1 MKIKNIL
8 HAAALRLW
16 LIALALIPAM
26 QAFAQTYDHNVS
38 GSGTFDAGKLNTIT
52 SLYISA
58 DESFNGGK
66 LENISYYD
74 NDSWYNL
81 TERNIE
87 PKNGVNSFD
96 WKSTFAITFKLG
108 EGNYKLTVNYLC
120 DGTEG
125 RGISVYPVGDV
136 TSGFI
141 YTEKTQS
148 FISKEISLIGGK
160 SWTITGNNGK
170 SIYIHSIKIE
180 EEPTAP
186 DLTDITQ
193 HYFWY
198 YNGGSGFGGNGY
210 HWSNHWRYLPAG
222 DVTVSNV
229 DEENKYSG
237 EHVVYV
243 NGEPVGG
250 NNGGQSDVNK
260 YGSYIFNKNNAI
272 GVKLANDKA
281 YRIKVYLQ
289 NRNDNDNQVLYKGVN
304 VETSSKVANGSQTTI
319 MRVDGTG
326 VHDTGTRLITY
337 DISEGNGGVYWI
349 RNTQESD
356 LYIGGFE
363 VLPVSST
370 TIPDNTFKGKW
381 YVDDGHNE
389 PVKNILSTTQSID
402 CAVEGDGVVLYGPT
416 MALNATPINGRTVML
431 NNGNKIGVNLPSNA
445 TLTFSYIADL
455 GVPVTVTDESGT
467 VLLTSTGSNGSKEVE
482 YKTTA
487 SQKVWITGGSDKY
500 VYISGFEVKADVPTI
515 ADAVPISSDYVW
527 YAVAREK
534 FGDNVLVGTGDHVF
548 IQKDFSLSGTNLQ
561 TIGSNYDLTINSRKN
576 TAYRI
581 TSSTSMGFKIAQG
594 KKGVINAY
602 FGKEGDKTNEVA
614 ASYFRLSESDNDG
627 KDKAVGWTV
636 SEIDG
641 TIVARYFFDTTA
653 GERTY
658 WLNRNSGNVW
668 VGGFEVLFDK
678 GNNGGVDLANGAYCC
693 NGTATVTNALSND
706 TYDILK
712 SNYSTPVVGP
722 SMLVTDNGVMVY
734 TRNDVQNGIMFK
746 MSGSTYNA
754 VTVNGTANGG
764 SVRIYKGDPLN
775 GGILIGT
782 LASTGE
788 KTIPLGDHS
797 ESDVFYAVSDDPA
810 GAYLISLAPATVNEN
825 QLITINDYNIYRV
838 NNVPYD
844 GQLLNDKHT
853 IFKGGV
859 DQVVEPGMMV
869 LGQQNKAFKITSGED
884 FYGLKVGE
892 SVDGKKTGYIKV
904 YFNGGTSDSHKMEE
918 INLDKPLN
926 AGNNSS
932 YDSETHVVSM
942 GEGYANRGWWFGE
955 GADARDMSAFNK
967 INIEVDDVTGDV
979 ATLQLK
985 VQDVNGNAVTIN
997 YDPVNKRF
1005 LGELKA
1011 DGFDITKV
1019 SQIYFQT
1026 WDEESSTASFKL
1038 KSVRV
1043 MNKPLTIAT
1052 GTIGKDSNGDETYVP
1067 ANRSEVFGGIIH
1079 DVQDAHV
1086 YAFPFDLT
1094 KTDSNPQLYW
1104 VTGDINIAAIE
1115 VVYDDES
1122 HAKVVDWYVNKDTKM
1137 IVGSDDPNWVWTD
1150 FNGNKVEYP
1159 AGYDEYVTFYV
1170 SAGRQAHVSF
1180 IMPEAV
1186 AEVEAWKQKIKDLG
1200 IYNTET
1206 STLVEETDEL
1216 AALYGKHTIVTES
1229 KKKSDSNVSLE
1240 SKTTTTY
1247 ERTGQYSNMS
1257 KLDNEK
1263 GSLYGWY
1270 GRDYTLPSTVYNS
1283 GNHYEEVLVTATQKP
1298 ASGDEKWNNE
1308 DIELVNGKKGEWK
1321 IYMRFVSYQAPVVN
1335 KVSDIDEGGK
1345 KAGEKLSVTSAPQ
1358 GGTVYYTT
1366 DSSDPENLAS
1376 GIKEAHSSTNTY
1388 SENFDVKKNCIVKAA
1403 QYFETPYQ
1411 FYEDATL
1418 RNNPSNSFK
1427 LVSEDRDVIF
1437 DKDNVV
1443 YVKNKKTDDY
1453 DELFNTQDG
1462 GYMLTIPTGSK
1473 MADKSPHEQ
1482 AFNANPTMYL
1492 TLGGKDHP
1500 YLNGS
1505 VFNLCGTNW
1514 KASDDS
1520 GLKTYLDSY
1529 KFKFDVDG
1537 VKNPDWWG
1545 KSGSQN
1551 QNPYTECNFGPGGA
1565 DTEDGGMFLQP
1576 ISGTMLRFEPEYDGV
1591 ITVWLRQNGCLD
1603 NNNQE
1608 KGTFTRRPVFIMDEN
1623 GRIMTRSTIKPTD
1636 EHYLGINGTFAI
1648 NSNMCEERSQVEHTW
1663 LYAVAKQ
1670 VYENHP
1676 VYADRFKDFPNRW
1689 VTDGI
1694 DHAGHVMYGW
1704 WYKGFNINA
1713 TTEEITLADHVSR
1726 YEYMEP
1732 NLLYRSDM
1740 VFDMEMNNLGLNN
1753 SFAKYGYELPNFQ
1766 YVRYRI
1772 PVKAGKT
1779 YYIAGRGT
1787 KNGFSAIQFDRV
1799 KCNTNL
1805 NADDF
1810 AALRFADN
1818 PTIVEN
1824 TDADMNSSDY
1834 LKIKEDW
1841 NSIGSG
1847 TALPTEADIDKS
1859 YEVTWGNGL
1868 RLNLETEKTDDSGN
1882 YEDCDYHINQV
1893 LKDAEGNVTGNHN
1906 LDGKTVEVILN
1917 RTFTRGHWHPII
1929 LPFSISETRL
1939 EQYFG
1944 EGTKVLYLDPYEHT
1958 VDNATD
1964 SDGKKYISAYNQA
1977 LINSKLFF
1985 TLHRY
1990 QMLYANTPAFIC
2002 PTFTWSDTKK
2012 KPATD
2017 KVKEN
2022 LTWNGDNQVTK
2033 IVFARVTI
2041 DGSNSRNKK
2050 GDLYGYAINEEYEI
2064 VGSYKQHYLT
2074 GDIYFINHN
2083 DKGEA
2088 QLMHSNGSTV
2098 NMRSTRVWIQPID
2111 PSRNNAPI
2119 RQVGAK
2125 TFSELDF
2132 DYGAD
2137 EAGISDIVAD
2147 DVTVE
2152 TYRDDNGVYDL
2163 LGRKLGEGSTDG
2175 LPAGV
2180 YIFQGKKVYVK

>member
-1 MKIKNIL
+1 M
-8 HAAALRLW
+8 
-16 LIALALIPAM
+16 
-26 QAFAQTYDHNVS
+26 S
-38 GSGTFDAGKLNTIT
+38 GK
-52 SLYISA
+52 
-58 DESFNGGK
+58 EVVVNG
-66 LENISYYD
+66 
-74 NDSWYNL
+74 
-81 TERNIE
+81 
-87 PKNGVNSFD
+87 
-96 WKSTFAITFKLG
+96 
-108 EGNYKLTVNYLC
+108 
-120 DGTEG
+120 
-125 RGISVYPVGDV
+125 
-136 TSGFI
+136 
-141 YTEKTQS
+141 
-148 FISKEISLIGGK
+148 SK
-160 SWTITGNNGK
+160 ITGQ
-170 SIYIHSIKIE
+170 YIVSDADGVKE
-180 EEPTAP
+180 Y
-186 DLTDITQ
+186 D
-193 HYFWY
+193 
-198 YNGGSGFGGNGY
+198 
-210 HWSNHWRYLPAG
+210 WR
-222 DVTVSNV
+222 T
-229 DEENKYSG
+229 
-237 EHVVYV
+237 
-243 NGEPVGG
+243 
-250 NNGGQSDVNK
+250 
-260 YGSYIFNKNNAI
+260 GSYGFNKGDAI
-272 GVKLANDKA
+272 GIKLAKGTQ
-281 YRIKVYLQ
+281 YRIKVYYYNNNSTNL
-289 NRNDNDNQVLYKGVN
+289 LYKGVN
-304 VETSSKVANGSQTTI
+304 ASNLTNSVSGSQTQI
-319 MRVDGTG
+319 NNSTG
-326 VHDTGTRLITY
+326 GDTDTRLMTYEIADGNDETYWITNQ
-337 DISEGNGGVYWI
+337 NGG
-349 RNTQESD
+349 ELS
-356 LYIGGFE
+356 IGGFE
-363 VLPVSST
+363 VLPYSST
-370 TIPDNTFKGKW
+370 NNRSLFNGNSW
-381 YVDDGHNE
+381 YVDDNKE
-389 PVKNILSTTQSID
+389 IKICTL
-402 CAVEGDGVVLYGPT
+402 DGTDNKTKESYLLKSGNGVDLNGPT
-416 MALNATPINGRTVML
+416 LPVNSFSIHNHGTVQINNKNKVCLILKPGAKLTVE
-431 NNGNKIGVNLPSNA
+431 
-445 TLTFSYIADL
+445 Y
-455 GVPVTVTDESGT
+455 VTDDSTNDIVVVQDNNNNNLSGIVQT
-467 VLLTSTGSNGSKEVE
+467 PSVSSEEWYISRME
-482 YKTTA
+482 YTNPGTTA
-487 SQKVWITGGSDKY
+487 QEVWITTTSDKY
-500 VYISGFEVKADVPTI
+500 VYFPGFTVEGGSDVTTI

-581 TSSTSMGFKIAQG
+581 TGSTSMGFKIAQG

-658 WLNRNSGNVW
+658 WLNRNNGNVW
-668 VGGFEVLFDK
+668 VGGFEVLFDE
-678 GNNGGVDLANGAYCC
+678 GNNGGVDLANGAYYC

-706 TYDILK
+706 TYNILK
-712 SNYSTPVVGP
+712 SSRSTPVVGP

-734 TRNDVQNGIMFK
+734 KRNSVQNGIMFK

-754 VTVNGTANGG
+754 VTVNGVANGG
-764 SVRIYKGDPLN
+764 SVKIYNGNPLSKASA
-775 GGILIGT
+775 LGT
-782 LASTGE
+782 LSTTGE

-797 ESDVFYAVSDDPA
+797 DSDVFYAVSDDPA
-810 GAYLISLAPATVNEN
+810 GAYLISLTPATVNEN
-825 QLITINDYNIYRV
+825 QLVTIDNYIIYKV
-838 NNVPYD
+838 NNEPGND
-844 GQLLNDKHT
+844 ALLKDKHF

-859 DQVVEPGMMV
+859 DQVVDPGMMV

-884 FYGLKVGE
+884 FYGFKVGE

-918 INLDKPLN
+918 INLDKPLT

-942 GEGYANRGWWFGE
+942 GEGYANRGWWFGD
-955 GADARDMSAFNK
+955 GAGARDMSAFNK
-967 INIEVDDVTGDV
+967 INIEVDDVEGDV
-979 ATLQLK
+979 ATLQLV
-985 VQDVNGNAVTIN
+985 VQDVNDNSVKIN

-1026 WDEESSTASFKL
+1026 WGEESSTASFKL

-1052 GTIGKDSNGDETYVP
+1052 GTIGKDGDNETYDP

-1086 YAFPFDLT
+1086 YAYPFDLT

-1159 AGYDEYVTFYV
+1159 TGYDEYVTFYM
-1170 SAGRQAHVSF
+1170 SGGRQAHVSF

-1186 AEVEAWKQKIKDLG
+1186 AEVEAWKQKIMDLG
-1200 IYNTET
+1200 IYNTEN
-1206 STLVEETDEL
+1206 STLVEETKEL
-1216 AALYGKHTIVTES
+1216 AALYGKHTIVTEG

-1247 ERTGQYSNMS
+1247 ERKGQYSNMS
-1257 KLDNEK
+1257 KLDNKK
-1263 GSLYGWY
+1263 GALYGWY

-1358 GGTVYYTT
+1358 GGTVYYTS

-1418 RNNPSNSFK
+1418 RNNPGNSFK
-1427 LVSEDRDVIF
+1427 LVSADYDVIF

-1443 YVKNKKTDDY
+1443 YVKNKNKSD
-1453 DELFNTQDG
+1453 DELFNEQNG

-1482 AFNANPTMYL
+1482 AFNTKPTMYL

-1514 KASDDS
+1514 QASDDS

-1529 KFKFDVDG
+1529 KFKFDVADAY
-1537 VKNPDWWG
+1537 KIDPWDTTE
-1545 KSGSQN
+1545 KQN

-1608 KGTFTRRPVFIMDEN
+1608 TGIFTRRPVYIMDEN
-1623 GRIMTRSTIKPTD
+1623 GRIMTRTTIKPTD

-1670 VYENHP
+1670 AFENHP

-1732 NLLYRSDM
+1732 NLLYRSDK

-1824 TDADMNSSDY
+1824 TDADKNSSDY

-1841 NSIGSG
+1841 SSIGSG
-1847 TALPTEADIDKS
+1847 TALPTEAEIDNS
-1859 YEVTWGNGL
+1859 YVATWGNGL
-1868 RLNLETEKTDDSGN
+1868 RLNLETEKPKDSGE
-1882 YEDCDYHINQV
+1882 YENCGYFINQV
-1893 LKDAEGNVTGNHN
+1893 LGKAADNVTGNHN

-1929 LPFSISETRL
+1929 LPFSVSETRL

-1977 LINSKLFF
+1977 LINSKLYF

-2017 KVKEN
+2017 EVKKN
-2022 LTWNGDNQVTK
+2022 LSWNDDNQVTK
-2033 IVFARVTI
+2033 IVFDRVTI

-2050 GDLYGYAINEEYEI
+2050 SDGTYGYAINEEYEI
-2064 VGSYKQHYLT
+2064 VGTYDQTTLT
-2074 GDIYFINHN
+2074 GDVYFINHN
-2083 DKGEA
+2083 DNGEA
-2088 QLMHSNGSTV
+2088 QLMHSNGKSV
-2098 NMRSTRVWIQPID
+2098 NMRPTRVWIQPID
-2111 PSRNNAPI
+2111 PSRKNAPI

-2125 TFSELDF
+2125 TFSEIDF

-2152 TYRDDNGVYDL
+2152 AYRDDNGVYDL

-2180 YIFQGKKVYVK
+2180 YIFHGKKVYVK